1 MEEEHLFVPNY
12 NDEQLNTSLENCPP
26 RNVPTKPGRGTK
38 KCPICETYSSNL
50 KKHMLG
56 MHLPYWFDSQLTCL
70 QCKLYIGGMKRLR
83 EQHLDVHE
91 SEECYFT
98 NLLEFQQKMLYLLK
112 FISLELT
119 GDHDL
124 DALLQVVQHNQWY
137 PKYDRQRITFNAVEL
152 ATVRTFQSIWK
163 EVNNPVVTPPNCKG
177 SLLHWRIITELISK
191 CSSEVQQKISKLD
204 TCCPENIEPNIQLS
218 DAHFHLDQM
227 YKMFHTQDFKTLEH
241 NITSGTN
248 LPVLHAAITNFVFPS
263 SWDNIHLEDP

>member
-1 MEEEHLFVPNY
+1 
-12 NDEQLNTSLENCPP
+12 
-26 RNVPTKPGRGTK
+26 
-38 KCPICETYSSNL
+38 
-50 KKHMLG
+50 
-56 MHLPYWFDSQLTCL
+56 MHLPYWFDSQLACL
-70 QCKLYIGGMKRLR
+70 QCKQYIGGMKRLC
-83 EQHLDVHE
+83 EQHLDVHD

-124 DALLQVVQHNQWY
+124 DALLQMVQHNQWY
-137 PKYDRQRITFNAVEL
+137 PKYDHQRITFNAVEL

-163 EVNNPVVTPPNCKG
+163 EVNNPVVMPPNCKG
-177 SLLHWRIITELISK
+177 SLLHWRIIAELISK
-191 CSSEVQQKISKLD
+191 YPSEVQQRISKLD
-204 TCCPENIEPNIQLS
+204 TCCPENIEPNIRLS

-227 YKMFHTQDFKTLEH
+227 CKMFHTRDFKTLEH

-263 SWDNIHLEDP
+263 SWDNIHLEDPQKFYTIGLHPHLVGTITLTPASSSRTYKI